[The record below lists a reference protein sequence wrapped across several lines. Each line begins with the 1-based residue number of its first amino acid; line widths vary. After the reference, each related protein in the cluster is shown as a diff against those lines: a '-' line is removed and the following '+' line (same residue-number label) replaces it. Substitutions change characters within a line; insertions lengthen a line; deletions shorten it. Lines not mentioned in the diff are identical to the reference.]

1 VSTAASLLR
10 IDQVLHGYDRG
21 HKEIA
26 SSIRLD
32 EKARATMLVQSDLLA
47 DNSSGGSYLTC
58 YPLPSASRHILARTW
73 SAGAGSRPGS
83 VWTHSLVLDY
93 QCLAKL
99 NDLVA
104 LEKLLMRSGDP
115 RQAGIAK
122 PIEVPADL
130 EEPARN
136 DLGPHSAD
144 AIVRLYGSDETEVT
158 VEVPSAGRAT
168 DEFLALA
175 LWRQMWPG
183 LRRTFSFATGLAA
196 GRPGTGPD
204 WTLRFAATAAA
215 AQGAQSSLGPGLHA
229 LLDDLPRRGPTKLRL
244 FLSRYASEAADPRRA
259 ADPLAALWSDPDAP
273 LRDRLRTLDRVGATR
288 LTRLTR
294 DLVSQELSTTK
305 DPNALMA
312 LVEELGDRTL
322 DVDPIRAVPIA
333 DDMDLKSFARLLTI
347 AGSSAPDRLGRR
359 IFEAVVRGSELGRLA
374 KAAGTTNRDSMLALR
389 PELIRRIDFWP
400 ADDAGRAALI
410 DRQAAAL
417 GLQDGLALFSA
428 RMGPMTA
435 RSLLAGDPNA
445 PASVVVS
452 MLSFKDVA
460 VAHVAAQRLLAQP
473 EQLGEALASLEHHD
487 VLARLAEVQI
497 ANGPPPPAAPAWCT
511 CLARLG
517 TEAAT
522 GSTLV
527 VCYVAAMD
535 LDGREG
541 LETARSTFD
550 PLMRLAMRNRLSREQ
565 EAYLERAISGRRL
578 NGWRLADRLTEA
590 AIKRWPPEHGG
601 AGAIA
606 LSEDH
611 EHVRALVNSA
621 MTTLT
626 ESDLK
631 LAMLARDMPHTTAS
645 LIRRKLDTPAWLS
658 WWT

>member
-1 VSTAASLLR
+1 MR

-26 SSIRLD
+26 SSLRLD
-32 EKARATMLVQSDLLA
+32 EKARATMLVHSDLLA
-47 DNSSGGSYLTC
+47 DNGSGGSYLTC

-104 LEKLLMRSGDP
+104 LEPLLMRSGDP
-115 RQAGIAK
+115 RQAAIAK
-122 PIEVPADL
+122 PLEVPADL
-130 EEPARN
+130 EGSTLN
-136 DLGPHSAD
+136 DLGAHSAD
-144 AIVRLYGSDETEVT
+144 AILRLYGTGETEVT

-196 GRPGTGPD
+196 GRPGAGPD
-204 WTLRFAATAAA
+204 WTLRFAAAAS
-215 AQGAQSSLGPGLHA
+215 QGARPDLGPGLHA
-229 LLDDLPRRGPTKLRL
+229 LLDDLPRRGPTELRL
-244 FLSRYASEAADPRRA
+244 FLSRYASEATDPRRA

-273 LRDRLRTLDRVGATR
+273 LRDRLRMLGGVGATR

-294 DLVSQELSTTK
+294 DLVSQELSTAE
-305 DPNALMA
+305 DPNALIA
-312 LVEELGDRTL
+312 LVEELGDQPL
-322 DVDPIRAVPIA
+322 DVDPTRAVPIA
-333 DDMDLKSFARLLTI
+333 DDMDLKSFARLLAI
-347 AGSSAPDRLGRR
+347 AGSSAPDQMGRR
-359 IFEAVVRGSELGRLA
+359 IFEAVVRGSEPGRLS
-374 KAAGTTNRDSMLALR
+374 KAAGATNRECMLALR
-389 PELIRRIDFWP
+389 PELIDRIDFWP

-410 DRQAAAL
+410 DRQPAAL

-428 RMGPMTA
+428 SIGPLTA
-435 RSLLAGDPNA
+435 RSLLAGDPDA
-445 PASVVVS
+445 PAPVVVS

-460 VAHVAAQRLLAQP
+460 VAHVAAQQLLAQP
-473 EQLGEALASLEHHD
+473 EQLGEALASLEHQG
-487 VLARLAEVQI
+487 VLDRLAEVQI
-497 ANGPPPPAAPAWCT
+497 ANGPPPPAAPAWCA
-511 CLARLG
+511 CVARLG
-517 TEAAT
+517 TEAAAA
-522 GSTLV
+522 STLV
-527 VCYVAAMD
+527 VCHVAAMD
-535 LDGREG
+535 LGGRAG

-578 NGWRLADRLTEA
+578 NGWRLADRLAEA
-590 AIKRWPPEHGG
+590 ALDRWPPEPGG

-611 EHVRALVNSA
+611 EHARALVNSA
-621 MTTLT
+621 VTILT
-626 ESDLK
+626 RSDLK
-631 LAMLARDMPHTTAS
+631 LAMLARDLPHTTGS
-645 LIRRKLDTPAWLS
+645 LIRRKLDTPVWLS
-658 WWT
+658 WWS